1 LKKKWDVFI
10 SHASEDKE
18 TVVRPLASKLKKL
31 GIKVWVDENE
41 LTIGDS
47 LSRRIDDGLARSD
60 AGVVVLSKSFFDKR
74 WPEYEIRGLNARLI
88 AGMGK
93 ILPIWHEVTPE
104 DLLNYSPS
112 LGDLLAGN
120 TSESLDTL
128 AMKIVRAINPDL
140 YRAIMRKMAR
150 EVELSKSVAREIPL
164 ADIERGPVWHTTL
177 PQKLVNRIAL
187 VACALEDEYP
197 KDMNEWLDGFQ
208 RDAHPTRE
216 IEIWEDI
223 AARYQRVVASV
234 SMDEEERHS
243 VYSALLIA
251 SLTGHEAAA
260 DIIVKKFGGRAED
273 VVDAMKFD
281 ASIFT
286 PLTEED
292 LSRQRIMGMD
302 VESYQGPESGIDVQY
317 LRELVSEGKT

>member
-1 LKKKWDVFI
+1 MKEKWDVFI

-18 TVVRPLASKLKKL
+18 AVVRPLASKLKKL
-31 GIKVWVDENE
+31 GVKAWVDENE
-41 LTIGDS
+41 LNIGDS
-47 LSRRIDDGLARSD
+47 LSRRIDDGLVRSD
-60 AGVVVLSKSFFDKR
+60 AGVVILSKSFFEKR
-74 WPEYEIRGLNARLI
+74 WPEYEIRGLNARLT

-104 DLLNYSPS
+104 DVLNYSPS

-140 YRAIMRKMAR
+140 YRAILRKMAR
-150 EVELSKSVAREIPL
+150 QVELSRAVTRDIPL

-187 VACALEDEYP
+187 VAGALEEEYP
-197 KDMNEWLDGFQ
+197 RNMNEWLDGFQ
-208 RDAHPTRE
+208 RDTHPTME

-223 AARYQRVVASV
+223 AARYQRVVATV
-234 SMDEEERHS
+234 PMDKEERHS
-243 VYSALLIA
+243 TYSALLVA

-260 DIIVKKFGGRAED
+260 ESIVKRFGERAGEI
-273 VVDAMKFD
+273 VSAMKFNS
-281 ASIFT
+281 SIFT

-292 LSRQRIMGMD
+292 LNRQRIMKAD
-302 VESYQGPESGIDVQY
+302 IEVYHGPQSGIDVQY
-317 LRELVSEGKT
+317 LQEMVSKQGV